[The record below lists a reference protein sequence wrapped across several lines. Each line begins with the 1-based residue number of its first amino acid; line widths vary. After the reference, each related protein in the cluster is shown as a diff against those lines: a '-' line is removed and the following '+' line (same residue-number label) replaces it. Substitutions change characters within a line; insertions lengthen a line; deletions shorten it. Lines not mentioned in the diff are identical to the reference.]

1 MKFQHLLVSV
11 LAIFTSAA
19 VAAQEAENVFTKVE
33 IVASTDPRK
42 WMDYIRRGTQLPD
55 SVTHDIPE
63 GQYKVKVQFVI
74 NQHGDMGQLKL
85 LEDPGYGLGQR
96 GLRLVRQYPGRWTP
110 ASQCGRSVKAYKQE
124 VIVYE
129 IKKPV
134 VDSNNR

>member
-1 MKFQHLLVSV
+1 MKLLHLLTSILAVFTGILVS
-11 LAIFTSAA
+11 
-19 VAAQEAENVFTKVE
+19 AQEAENVFTKVE
-33 IVASTDPRK
+33 IGANTDRRK
-42 WMDYIRRGTQLPD
+42 WMTHIRKGTQLPD
-55 SVTHDIPE
+55 SVIQTIPD

-96 GLRLVRQYPGRWTP
+96 ALQLVSQYPDRWTP
-110 ASQCGRSVKAYKQE
+110 ASQCGRNVKAYKQE

-134 VDSNNR
+134 ADNNNR

>member
-1 MKFQHLLVSV
+1 MKFHQLLTFILAVFTGALVS
-11 LAIFTSAA
+11 
-19 VAAQEAENVFTKVE
+19 AQEAENVFTKVE
-33 IVASTDPRK
+33 TGANTDRRK
-42 WMDYIRRGTQLPD
+42 WMTYIRTGTQLPD
-55 SVTHDIPE
+55 SVIQAIPD

-96 GLRLVRQYPGRWTP
+96 ALRLVGQYPGRWTP
-110 ASQCGRSVKAYKQE
+110 ANQCGRNVKAYKQE

-134 VDSNNR
+134 VENNNR